1 MQICHD
7 GTMRSAGELRH
18 GHAGRPRRRTHGALI
33 LIGAVVLAACGGE
46 SDPQGATTTSTPS
59 TPASAPATTT
69 PATTSPPTTIPPT
82 TVPDGPAVDLSTRG
96 PFPVGVT
103 TWALPDGTPVEI
115 WYPAV
120 AGTTGTTSYDLRDY
134 TPDFLAPLLVN
145 AADTTFEFEASRDAE
160 ASVEGPFPL
169 VVFSHGFTGMRV
181 QSTFLTAHLAS
192 YGMVVA
198 APDHASRDLRNV
210 LGGVASGDQAEA
222 VAELVAMIDL
232 ASAPPDAVSGLARA
246 LDITR
251 VALLGH
257 SAGGASVQGAAN
269 DPRVAGFI
277 AMAAGGP
284 PEGFDIPGIPSLFM
298 AGTTDRVVS
307 ASERTRPAHLASASP
322 SWYLEIAQTGH
333 NGFDDFCLLG
343 GGTGIIGVAENAGL
357 GAILQAQPALRTLG
371 EDGCLPPAA
380 DVSLAH
386 PLIQHAVTAWLVWL
400 WGATGDSAGLATMD
414 PMDIEVRG
422 LRPEDLNQF
431 ALGSILAVR

>member
-18 GHAGRPRRRTHGALI
+18 GHAGRLLRRTHGALI
-33 LIGAVVLAACGGE
+33 LIGAVVLAACGGDTD
-46 SDPQGATTTSTPS
+46 SQGATTTSTPS
-59 TPASAPATTT
+59 TPTSAPATTAPAPTTAPT
-69 PATTSPPTTIPPT
+69 PAPTIAPDDPT
-82 TVPDGPAVDLSTRG
+82 VDLSTGG

-103 TWALPDGTPVEI
+103 TWALPGGTPVEV

-120 AGTTGTTSYDLRDY
+120 AGTIGTTSYDLRDY
-134 TPDFLAPLLVN
+134 TPDFLAPLLAN
-145 AADTTFEFEASRDAE
+145 ASDTMFEFAASRDAE
-160 ASVEGPFPL
+160 ASAQGPFPL

-222 VAELVAMIDL
+222 VAELVAVIDL
-232 ASAPPDAVSGLARA
+232 ASAPPDAVSGLATA

-269 DPRVAGFI
+269 DPRVAGVI

-284 PEGFDIPGIPSLFM
+284 PEGFDIPGVPSLFM

-357 GAILQAQPALRTLG
+357 GAILQAQPTLRTLG

-386 PLIQHAVTAWLVWL
+386 PLIQHAVTAWLMWL
-400 WGATGDSAGLATMD
+400 WDTPENFLADETID

-422 LRPEDLNQF
+422 LGSADLDQF
-431 ALGSILAVR
+431 ALGSILTVR

>member
-1 MQICHD
+1 
-7 GTMRSAGELRH
+7 MRSTGELRH
-18 GHAGRPRRRTHGALI
+18 RLVSRLRWQTRVALI
-33 LIGAVVLAACGGE
+33 VVGAMAMGCSGDEALPTV
-46 SDPQGATTTSTPS
+46 TTTPPPS
-59 TPASAPATTT
+59 PPTSAPAPTTTAAPSEPTTTVPASAAL
-69 PATTSPPTTIPPT
+69 
-82 TVPDGPAVDLSTRG
+82 DLSGRG
-96 PFPVGVT
+96 PHPVGVT
-103 TWALPDGTPVEI
+103 TWTLADGTLVEV

-120 AGTTGTTSYDLRDY
+120 AGTTGTASYDLRDY
-134 TPDFLAPLLVN
+134 TPDFLSPLLAN
-145 AADTTFEFEASRDAE
+145 AADTVFDFAASRDAE
-160 ASVEGPFPL
+160 ASPDGPFPL

-210 LGGVASGDQAEA
+210 LGGVASGDQSEA
-222 VAELVAMIDL
+222 VDQLLAVIDRAATPSDTAIVTPDAIDL
-232 ASAPPDAVSGLARA
+232 A
-246 LDITR
+246 R

-269 DPRVAGFI
+269 DPRVAGFV

-284 PEGFDIPGIPSLFM
+284 PEGFAIPDVPSLFM

-307 ASERTRPAHLASASP
+307 ASERTRPAHLESTSP

-357 GAILQAQPALRTLG
+357 GAILQAQPSLRALG

-386 PLIQHAVTAWLVWL
+386 PLIQHAVTAWLMWL
-400 WGATGDSAGLATMD
+400 WDAPAGAVADEATD
-414 PMDIEVRG
+414 PMEIEVRG
-422 LRPEDLNQF
+422 LDPADLDQF